1 MGDQCEKSKLLNTYP
16 SSIGPGLVFWLLTQE
31 LIPRPGKCSGNESIS
46 S

>member
-16 SSIGPGLVFWLLTQE
+16 SSIGHGLVFWLLTQE